1 MKQGLGLNMIFDT
14 LGRQIQTT
22 RAGGS
27 TATTEASAT
36 VAGRITAGRA
46 TARPGLHA
54 AGLLLGLLCALPA
67 AAQSVSQFS
76 KMPPGQPPPPWR
88 ITGLPGSSKPVTK
101 FEIVPLDGERV
112 LRVTTDKSYG
122 AAIHDLEPG
131 LLAPGTKL
139 RWRWRLDQ
147 PLLDTDLSRRSGD
160 DSPLKV
166 CAMFDLPLQAI
177 PLIERGKLSI
187 AGSKAGGKL
196 PSATLCYVWDH
207 LLPVGTE
214 LNNAFSQQIRF
225 IIMGSGERN
234 LKEWVSQERDL
245 TQDFL
250 RLFGDQT
257 KTIPPLIAIAVGAD
271 ADNTQATSAGY
282 VGDISLSAP
291 TTPLPAK
298 P

>member
-1 MKQGLGLNMIFDT
+1 MIFD
-14 LGRQIQTT
+14 LVRRQIPSAG
-22 RAGGS
+22 AGGS
-27 TATTEASAT
+27 SA
-36 VAGRITAGRA
+36 APKPAPAA
-46 TARPGLHA
+46 TAHHAQQPAPARIVLQA
-54 AGLLLGLLCALPA
+54 AGLLLSLLWALPA
-67 AAQSVSQFS
+67 VAQSVSQFS
-76 KMPPGQPPPPWR
+76 KMAPGQPPPPWR

-101 FEIVPLDGERV
+101 FEVVALDGERV

-131 LLAPGTKL
+131 LMAPGTKL

-147 PLLDTDLSRRSGD
+147 PLLDTDLNRRNGD

-166 CAMFDLPLQAI
+166 CAMFDLPLQSI

-225 IIMGSGERN
+225 IIMASGEHN
-234 LKEWVSQERDL
+234 LKEWISQERDL

-250 RLFGDQT
+250 RLFVDQT
-257 KTIPPLIAIAVGAD
+257 KTVPPLLAIAVGAD
-271 ADNTQATSAGY
+271 ADNTQATSVGY
-282 VGDISLSAP
+282 VGDISLSAA
-291 TTPLPAK
+291 TTPVPAK

>member
-1 MKQGLGLNMIFDT
+1 MIFDMV
-14 LGRQIQTT
+14 LRQIPS
-22 RAGGS
+22 AGAGRSGAASES
-27 TATTEASAT
+27 TAAARARNPQRSAAART
-36 VAGRITAGRA
+36 ALQAG
-46 TARPGLHA
+46 
-54 AGLLLGLLCALPA
+54 GLLLSLMSALPA
-67 AAQSVSQFS
+67 VAQSVSQFS
-76 KMPPGQPPPPWR
+76 KMAPGQPPAPWR
-88 ITGLPGSSKPVTK
+88 ITGLPGSSKPMTK
-101 FEIVPLDGERV
+101 FEVVPLDGERV

-122 AAIHDLEPG
+122 AVIHDLEPG
-131 LLAPGTKL
+131 LLAPGTRL

-147 PLLDTDLSRRSGD
+147 PLLDTDLNRRSGD

-234 LKEWVSQERDL
+234 LKEWISQERDL

-250 RLFGDQT
+250 RLFVDQT
-257 KTIPPLIAIAVGAD
+257 KTVPPLLAIAVGAD
-271 ADNTQATSAGY
+271 ADNTQATSVGY
-282 VGDISLSAP
+282 VGDISLSAA
-291 TTPLPAK
+291 TTPVPAK